1 MLHAISIRYRIALA
15 AFLFQLLV
23 LSLQLWH
30 TFSVSR
36 EADLNQLVTREEVF
50 LSVISEMGRRA
61 LLTNE
66 PADFQLF
73 IASFT
78 KAPHIKQIML
88 LDQSGRVVAST
99 DPQHLGDRNP
109 AMVGGENLFWKVRK
123 IENATEQLGSIAVCF
138 SRHELVERTQLL
150 LARGIPV
157 ALAGILLSALIGLGL
172 GTLLTR
178 RLKKL
183 EQATQR
189 MGAGDMEV
197 TVSIPGYDEI
207 GKLAQVFNDMSANL
221 RSHFLAL
228 EQVQHELEFQ
238 AQHDPLT
245 GLPNRTLFDLRCG
258 QALEAAR
265 QEGRQVALLFM
276 DLDHFKNIN
285 DSYGHQVGDC
295 VLRDVAA
302 RLTLALK
309 GQHLIA
315 RLGGDE
321 FCVLMEQLKDEQEA
335 IDLAQAILDA
345 LTAPLGCEHHEFFLS
360 ASIGICFFPVD
371 GDDATKLLR
380 NADTAMYRAKAT
392 GRSGYQL
399 YSRDQTTSL
408 RERVTM
414 ESRLRRAVERGEL
427 RLHYQPQIDFTTD
440 TVVGVEALARWS
452 SPEFGLVKPS
462 KFIPI
467 AEESGLIIPIGEWIL
482 FDACAQMQQ
491 WRAENLGLKRMAV
504 NLSALQIQRGDI
516 VTLVRRALDHTG
528 LPANCLE
535 LEITEGY
542 ILQEAERAVETLQQL
557 RDLGVSIAIDDFGT
571 GFSSLSYLHRLPI
584 DRLKID
590 KSFVQEIGTT
600 SKAAQ
605 VAQAVVDLG
614 RTLGLTVIGEGVERE
629 HHETAL
635 KSWGCHEGQGFLY
648 SPAVEP
654 DQLGSLVPW
663 LRKP

>member
-1 MLHAISIRYRIALA
+1 MVALSLKYRIALVT
-15 AFLFQLLV
+15 FLFQLLV

-30 TFSVSR
+30 TFSTSR
-36 EADLNQLVTREEVF
+36 EADLNQLVAREEVF
-50 LSVISEMGRRA
+50 LDLISEMGRRA
-61 LLTNE
+61 LLTDE
-66 PADFQLF
+66 PEDFQLF
-73 IASFT
+73 IAPFVR
-78 KAPHIKQIML
+78 APHLKRIML
-88 LDQSGRVVAST
+88 LDQSGRVVASS
-99 DPQHLGDRNP
+99 DPQDLGLLHPELP
-109 AMVGGENLFWKVRK
+109 AVDHQLWKVK
-123 IENATEQLGSIAVCF
+123 KLDNAAETLGSIAVNF
-138 SRHELVERTQLL
+138 SRHELAQRTQLL

-157 ALAGILLSALIGLGL
+157 VFAGIIVSALVGLGL

-197 TVSIPGYDEI
+197 TVSIPGHDEI
-207 GKLAQVFNDMSANL
+207 GRLAQVFNEMSANL
-221 RSHFLAL
+221 RSQFLEL
-228 EQVQHELEFQ
+228 EQIQQALAFQ
-238 AQHDPLT
+238 AHHDPLS

-265 QEGRQVALLFM
+265 QEGRQAALLFM

-302 RLTLALK
+302 RLTMVLK
-309 GQHLIA
+309 DQYLIA

-321 FCVLMEQLKDEQEA
+321 FCVLMEQLGSEQQA
-335 IDLAQAILDA
+335 IDLAQSVLDS
-345 LTAPLGCEHHEFFLS
+345 LTAPLCCEQHEFFLS
-360 ASIGICFFPVD
+360 ASIGICFFPQD
-371 GDDATKLLR
+371 GDDVTKLLR
-380 NADTAMYRAKAT
+380 NADTAMYRAKAA
-392 GRSGYQL
+392 GRGGYRL
-399 YSRDQTTSL
+399 YSREQTTTL
-408 RERVTM
+408 RERVSM

-427 RLHYQPQIDFTTD
+427 RLHYQPQIDFSSD
-440 TVVGVEALARWS
+440 TAVGVEALARWS

-482 FDACAQMQQ
+482 FDACTQMQQ
-491 WRAENLGLKRMAV
+491 WRTEKLGLQRMAV

-516 VTLVRRALDHTG
+516 VDLVRRALDHTG

-542 ILQEAERAVETLQQL
+542 ILQETERAVETLQQL

-571 GFSSLSYLHRLPI
+571 
-584 DRLKID
+584 
-590 KSFVQEIGTT
+590 T
-600 SKAAQ
+600 SRAAT

-614 RTLGLTVIGEGVERE
+614 RTLGLTVIGEGVEQER
-629 HHETAL
+629 HATAL

-654 DQLGSLVPW
+654 DQLSSLAPW
-663 LRKP
+663 MKKP

>member
-1 MLHAISIRYRIALA
+1 MVTLSLKYRIALVT
-15 AFLFQLLV
+15 FLFQLLV

-30 TFSVSR
+30 TFSTSR
-36 EADLNQLVTREEVF
+36 EADLNQLIAREDAV
-50 LSVISEMGRRA
+50 LSLMSEMGRRA

-73 IASFT
+73 ITPFATAS
-78 KAPHIKQIML
+78 HVRQIKL
-88 LDQSGRVVAST
+88 TDQAGRVVAST
-99 DPQHLGDRNP
+99 DPHELGTISPTPAIDDHLI
-109 AMVGGENLFWKVRK
+109 WKAK
-123 IENATEQLGSIAVCF
+123 PIANATEQLGTIAVSF
-138 SRHELVERTQLL
+138 SRHELVERTDQL

-157 ALAGILLSALIGLGL
+157 AGAGIFLSALTGLGL

-197 TVSIPGYDEI
+197 TVSIRGHDEI
-207 GKLAQVFNDMSANL
+207 GRLAQVFNEMSANL
-221 RSHFLAL
+221 RSQFLEL
-228 EQVQHELEFQ
+228 QQIQHELAFQ
-238 AQHDPLT
+238 AHHDPLT
-245 GLPNRTLFDLRCG
+245 GLPNRILFDQHCG
-258 QALEAAR
+258 QALETAR
-265 QEGRQVALLFM
+265 KNGHQVALLFF

-309 GQHLIA
+309 DRHIIA

-321 FCVLMEQLKDEQEA
+321 FCVILEQADNQQQTA
-335 IDLAQAILDA
+335 ALAQEVLDA
-345 LTAPLGCEHHEFFLS
+345 LVAPLVCEQHEFFIS
-360 ASIGICFFPVD
+360 ASIGICFFPGD
-371 GDDATKLLR
+371 GDTASELLR
-380 NADTAMYRAKAT
+380 NADTAMYRAKAA
-392 GRSGYQL
+392 GRSGYRF
-399 YSRDQTTSL
+399 YSREQTTSL
-408 RERVTM
+408 QERVSM

-427 RLHYQPQIDFTTD
+427 RLHYQPQIDFGSD
-440 TVVGVEALARWS
+440 TAVGVEALARWS

-467 AEESGLIIPIGEWIL
+467 AEESGLIIPMGEWIL

-491 WRAENLGLKRMAV
+491 WRTEGLGLERMAV
-504 NLSALQIQRGDI
+504 NLSAHQIQRSDI
-516 VTLVRRALDHTG
+516 VSLVRRALDHTG
-528 LPANCLE
+528 LPAQCLE

-542 ILQEAERAVETLQQL
+542 ILQETERAVETLQML

-590 KSFVQEIGTT
+590 KSFVQEIGSA

-605 VAQAVVDLG
+605 VAQAVINLG
-614 RTLGLTVIGEGVERE
+614 KTMGLTVIGEGVEQKL
-629 HHETAL
+629 HAETL

-654 DQLGSLVPW
+654 DQLANLTPW
-663 LRKP
+663 LKKP

>member
-1 MLHAISIRYRIALA
+1 MWSHSLRFRIALVT
-15 AFLFQLLV
+15 FLFQLLV
-23 LSLQLWH
+23 LSLLLWH
-30 TFSVSR
+30 TFSTSR

-50 LSVISEMGRRA
+50 TSLMSEMGRSA

-73 IASFT
+73 ISPFVA
-78 KAPHIKQIML
+78 APHVKRIML
-88 LDQSGRVVAST
+88 LDQAGRVVAST
-99 DPQHLGDRNP
+99 TPMDIGVVRPPMQDAGYL
-109 AMVGGENLFWKVRK
+109 LWKTRQ
-123 IENATEQLGSIAVCF
+123 IENATERLGSIAINF
-138 SRHELVERTQLL
+138 SRHELAERNRLL
-150 LARGIPV
+150 LARGIPF
-157 ALAGILLSALIGLGL
+157 AAFSIILSGLIGLGL

-183 EQATQR
+183 EQATRR
-189 MGAGDMEV
+189 MGTGDMEV
-197 TVSIPGYDEI
+197 TVDIPGHDEI
-207 GKLAQVFNDMSANL
+207 GRLSEVFNEMSASL
-221 RSHFLAL
+221 RSQFLEL
-228 EQVQHELEFQ
+228 QQIQQDLEFQ
-238 AQHDPLT
+238 AHHDPLT
-245 GLPNRTLFDLRCG
+245 GLPNRTLFDRRCG

-265 QEGRQVALLFM
+265 NGNHQVALLFF

-302 RLTLALK
+302 RLTMTLK
-309 GQHLIA
+309 DRHIIA

-321 FCVLMEQLKDEQEA
+321 FCVLVEACSDEQEA
-335 IDLAQAILDA
+335 ADLSQMVLDA
-345 LTAPLGCEHHEFFLS
+345 LAAPLGCEQHEFFLS
-360 ASIGICFFPVD
+360 ASIGICFFPSD

-380 NADTAMYRAKAT
+380 NADTAMYRAKAA
-392 GRSGYQL
+392 GRGDFRFYA
-399 YSRDQTTSL
+399 REQTTSL
-408 RERVTM
+408 RERVSM

-427 RLHYQPQIDFTTD
+427 RLHYQPQIDFSTGMA
-440 TVVGVEALARWS
+440 VGVEALARWS
-452 SPEFGLVKPS
+452 SPEFGLVKPA

-467 AEESGLIIPIGEWIL
+467 AEESGLIIPMGEWIL

-491 WRAENLGLKRMAV
+491 WREQKLDLQRMAV

-516 VTLVRRALDHTG
+516 VNLVRRALDHTG
-528 LPANCLE
+528 LPASFLE

-542 ILQEAERAVETLQQL
+542 ILQETDRAVETLQQL

-605 VAQAVVDLG
+605 VAQAVVSLG
-614 RTLGLTVIGEGVERE
+614 RTLGLTVIGEGVEQE
-629 HHETAL
+629 HHAEAL
-635 KSWGCHEGQGFLY
+635 RSWGCHEGQGFLY
-648 SPAVEP
+648 SPAVEAELLP
-654 DQLGSLVPW
+654 GLAPW
-663 LRKP
+663 LKKP

>member
-1 MLHAISIRYRIALA
+1 MITLSLKYRIALVV
-15 AFLFQLLV
+15 FLLQLMV

-30 TFSVSR
+30 TFSASR

-50 LSVISEMGRRA
+50 LGLISEMGRRA

-66 PADFQLF
+66 PEDFQLF
-73 IASFT
+73 IAPFVR
-78 KAPHIKQIML
+78 APHLKRIML
-88 LDQSGRVVAST
+88 CDQSGRVVASS
-99 DPQHLGDRNP
+99 DPQDLGLLKPELTAADY
-109 AMVGGENLFWKVRK
+109 ELWKVK
-123 IENATEQLGSIAVCF
+123 KLDNAAETLGSIAVNF
-138 SRHELVERTQLL
+138 SRQELVERTQQL
-150 LARGIPV
+150 LARGILV
-157 ALAGILLSALIGLGL
+157 VFAGIIVSALIGLGL
-172 GTLLTR
+172 GILLTR

-183 EQATQR
+183 ELATRR
-189 MGAGDMEV
+189 MGEGDMDVEV
-197 TVSIPGYDEI
+197 AIPGHDEI
-207 GKLAQVFNDMSANL
+207 GRLAQVFNEMSANL
-221 RSHFLAL
+221 RSQFFEL
-228 EQVQHELEFQ
+228 EQIQQELAFQ
-238 AQHDPLT
+238 AHHDPLS

-265 QEGRQVALLFM
+265 QHGRQVALLFM

-302 RLTLALK
+302 RLTMVLK
-309 GQHLIA
+309 DQHLVA

-321 FCVLMEQLKDEQEA
+321 FCVLMEQLNNEQEA
-335 IDLAQAILDA
+335 IDLAQSVLDT
-345 LTAPLGCEHHEFFLS
+345 LTAPLGCEQHEFFLS
-360 ASIGICFFPVD
+360 ASIGICFFPQD

-380 NADTAMYRAKAT
+380 NADTAMYRAKAA
-392 GRSGYQL
+392 GRGGYRL
-399 YSRDQTTSL
+399 YSREQTTTL
-408 RERVTM
+408 RERVSM

-427 RLHYQPQIDFTTD
+427 RLHYQPQIDFSSD
-440 TVVGVEALARWS
+440 TAVGVEALARWS

-467 AEESGLIIPIGEWIL
+467 AEESGLIIPLGEWIL

-491 WRAENLGLKRMAV
+491 WRTEKLGLQRMAV

-516 VTLVRRALDHTG
+516 VNLVRRALDHTG

-542 ILQEAERAVETLQQL
+542 ILQETERAVETLQQL

-590 KSFVQEIGTT
+590 KSFVQEIGST
-600 SKAAQ
+600 SRAAM

-614 RTLGLTVIGEGVERE
+614 RTLGLTVIGEGVEQER
-629 HHETAL
+629 HATAL

-654 DQLGSLVPW
+654 ERLSSLAPW
-663 LRKP
+663 LKKP

>member
-1 MLHAISIRYRIALA
+1 MIRLSLKYRIALVV
-15 AFLFQLLV
+15 FLFQLLV

-30 TFSVSR
+30 TFSASR
-36 EADLNQLVTREEVF
+36 EADLNQLITREEVF
-50 LSVISEMGRRA
+50 MGLISEMGRSA

-73 IASFT
+73 ITPFT
-78 KAPHIKQIML
+78 NAPHIKRIML
-88 LDQSGRVVAST
+88 LDQTGRVVAST
-99 DPQHLGDRNP
+99 TPQDLGNSNP
-109 AMVGGENLFWKVRK
+109 EMTASLPLLWKVK
-123 IENATEQLGSIAVCF
+123 QIENATERLGGIAVQF
-138 SRHELVERTQLL
+138 SRQELIDRTDLL

-157 ALAGILLSALIGLGL
+157 AFAGIVLSALTGLGL

-189 MGAGDMEV
+189 MGAGDMDV
-197 TVSIPGYDEI
+197 TVSIPGHDEI
-207 GKLAQVFNDMSANL
+207 GRLAQVFNEMSANL
-221 RSHFLAL
+221 RSQFL
-228 EQVQHELEFQ
+228 ELQQIQQELAFQ
-238 AQHDPLT
+238 AHHDPLS
-245 GLPNRTLFDLRCG
+245 GLPNRTLFDLRCS

-265 QEGRQVALLFM
+265 LEGSQVALLFM

-302 RLTLALK
+302 RLTLVLK
-309 GQHLIA
+309 DQYLIA

-321 FCVLMEQLKDEQEA
+321 FCVVMEQLNNEQEA
-335 IDLAQAILDA
+335 SDLAQSVLDTLA
-345 LTAPLGCEHHEFFLS
+345 APLGCEQHEFFLS
-360 ASIGICFFPVD
+360 ASIGICFFPQD
-371 GDDATKLLR
+371 GDDVTKLLR
-380 NADTAMYRAKAT
+380 NADTAMYRAKAA
-392 GRSGYQL
+392 GRGGYRL
-399 YSRDQTTSL
+399 YSREQTTTL
-408 RERVTM
+408 RERVSM
-414 ESRLRRAVERGEL
+414 ESRLRRAIERGEL
-427 RLHYQPQIDFTTD
+427 RLHYQPQIDFSSD
-440 TVVGVEALARWS
+440 SAVGVEALARWS

-467 AEESGLIIPIGEWIL
+467 AEESGLIIPMGEWIL

-491 WRAENLGLKRMAV
+491 WRTEKLGLQRMAV

-516 VTLVRRALDHTG
+516 VNLVRRALDHTG

-542 ILQEAERAVETLQQL
+542 ILQETERAVETLQQL

-600 SKAAQ
+600 SRAAT

-614 RTLGLTVIGEGVERE
+614 RTLGLTVIGEGVEQER
-629 HHETAL
+629 HAAAL

-654 DQLGSLVPW
+654 GQLSSLAPW
-663 LRKP
+663 MKKP